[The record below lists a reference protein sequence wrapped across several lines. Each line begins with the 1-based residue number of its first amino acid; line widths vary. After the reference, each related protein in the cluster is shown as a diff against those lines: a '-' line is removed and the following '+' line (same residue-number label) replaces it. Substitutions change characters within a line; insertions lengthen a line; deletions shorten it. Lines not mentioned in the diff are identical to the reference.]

1 MFNMF
6 NFILILLSLVF
17 LIYSI
22 FICRRMITAFTRPIH
37 KRAGAIMMALMIIFF
52 LGYIIYL
59 LFSYNLLYTNFMASL
74 LFFAT
79 AFFVMLVVQMN
90 HSFIISLTMKSME
103 LKDFSEKLL
112 KETES
117 LSSGKEQLER
127 IKALLEQKNS
137 EQEAALK
144 KWSAWRLSLLDKLSS
159 KEQQK
164 PQEAA
169 EQSTEQTAE
178 QSTEKPD
185 EPGSEENK

>member
-1 MFNMF
+1 
-6 NFILILLSLVF
+6 
-17 LIYSI
+17 
-22 FICRRMITAFTRPIH
+22 MITAFTRPIH